1 MEQLTS
7 QEVTVSAESV
17 YQQTYSNPMQ
27 QQYVFAYHIRITN
40 NGSQPVTLLSRVW
53 EVTDA
58 AGERRLVEG
67 EGVVG
72 EQPEI
77 LPGQFHE
84 YTSWVQFETP
94 IGTMEGHY
102 VMRRT
107 GQNGQEELFPA
118 IVPRFLNIAPEMLN

>member
-17 YQQTYSNPMQ
+17 YQEAYSSPVQ
-27 QQYVFAYHIRITN
+27 RQYVFAYRIRIAN
-40 NGSQPVTLLSRVW
+40 NGSRPVTLLSRLW
-53 EVTDA
+53 EVMDA
-58 AGERRLVEG
+58 TGERRLVEG

-107 GQNGQEELFPA
+107 DRNGKEELFPA

>member
-7 QEVTVSAESV
+7 QEVTVTAESL
-17 YQQTYSNPMQ
+17 YQEAYSNPAE
-27 QQYVFAYHIRITN
+27 QQYVFAYRIRIAN
-40 NGSQPVTLLSRVW
+40 NGDRPVTLLSRVW

-77 LPGQFHE
+77 MPGQFHE

-94 IGTMEGHY
+94 IGAMEGHY
-102 VMRRT
+102 IMRRI
-107 GQNGQEELFPA
+107 GRNGQEELFPA